1 MKRNRKNY
9 GDEHRDFNVS
19 VLLPICLYLIDNLYL
34 KIADSVFGRG
44 YSEVLLEGFSEMSL
58 VTESDF
64 RGDDGQAI

>member
-34 KIADSVFGRG
+34 KIVDSVFGRG
-44 YSEVLLEGFSEMSL
+44 YSEVLLEGFCEVGL
-58 VTESDF
+58 VVESGF
-64 RGDDGQAI
+64 GGDDGKAL